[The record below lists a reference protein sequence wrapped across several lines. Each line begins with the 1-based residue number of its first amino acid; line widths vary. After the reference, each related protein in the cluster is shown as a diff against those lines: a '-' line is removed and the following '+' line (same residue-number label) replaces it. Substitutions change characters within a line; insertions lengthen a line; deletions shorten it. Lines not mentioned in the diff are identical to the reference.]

1 MANHLVVLVLDIE
14 HFAFL
19 KGQVVARGGLIY
31 CHILKDGDHYL
42 DVEAH
47 AAGLSGSGQWLH
59 LSIPHHAVLYYISE
73 QNIEAKKI
81 LGFHPHSNKDDT
93 PSN

>member
-1 MANHLVVLVLDIE
+1 MANHLVVLRPEYRDM
-14 HFAFL
+14 FAFL

-42 DVEAH
+42 DLEAH
-47 AAGLSGSGQWLH
+47 
-59 LSIPHHAVLYYISE
+59 SE
-73 QNIEAKKI
+73 QNIEEKKI